1 MPPEDRSNEAELRI
15 ECDACAHQGTDQCS
29 DCVVTFILEADG
41 GAVVVDAQE
50 ARALR
55 RLGEAGL
62 VPLLQLEPKP
72 PDDPDQ
78 EAAG

>member
-1 MPPEDRSNEAELRI
+1 MRI
-15 ECDACAHQGTDQCS
+15 DCDECAHQGTDQCE
-29 DCVVTFILEADG
+29 DCVVTFILEREEG
-41 GAVVVDAQE
+41 TVVVDVAE

-62 VPLLQLEPKP
+62 VPLLQLTPKRP
-72 PDDPDQ
+72 PGR